1 MYLLLDP
8 DFEREANV
16 QDTSAPFPGQ
26 QVVTTKASMDT
37 PQIAEAIQK
46 GAKTFMEAVPPLLKA
61 LDEVAKTYSFISG
74 TSPFCG
80 SMRYD

>member
-1 MYLLLDP
+1 M
-8 DFEREANV
+8 
-16 QDTSAPFPGQ
+16 
-26 QVVTTKASMDT
+26 VTKKTSMDT

-46 GAKTFMEAVPPLLKA
+46 GVKAFMEAVPPLLKA

-74 TSPFCG
+74 AGPFWG